1 MKMNRIILLTL
12 LFAVM
17 QPSYGQTDEEA
28 IASTVNDYLE
38 GTSKAKPELVRQAFH
53 PDLNL
58 FSVNENDQLKIWKG
72 TDYISSFEGK
82 EPNNRLGKILSIDF
96 ENDAAVVKVE
106 ISYPKRSLVFI
117 DYIMLLKVEGKWTI
131 IQKMYTRIE

>member
-1 MKMNRIILLTL
+1 MNKILVLVF
-12 LFAVM
+12 LFVGM
-17 QPSYGQTDEEA
+17 QANYGQTDQEA
-28 IASTVNDYLE
+28 ITSTVNDYLE

-58 FSVNENDQLKIWKG
+58 YSVDENDKLKVWKG

-82 EPNNRLGKILSIDF
+82 EPNNRLGKILSIDL
-96 ENDAAVVKVE
+96 ENDAAIVKAE

-117 DYIMLLKVEGKWTI
+117 DYIMLLKVAGKWTI
-131 IQKMYTRIE
+131 IQKMYTRKQQ